1 VKRAVAT
8 LAIGLLP
15 RLAAAQAA
23 PAEPPPVAET
33 APAADAD
40 HGAVHTPDNESPAA
54 PSPGA
59 GDADGAGSGGGE
71 ALVGTDQPR
80 ATKERAEGAPI
91 QVSGRV
97 VVREELASADGANWT
112 GLAALEDVRL
122 EATYRHRKRLEI
134 VVELAAKS
142 DAEIRDAYVRLKVG
156 PDLRL
161 QAGHFKLPVSA
172 AELTSKWKL
181 PTADRGL
188 LSDILDDG
196 LGIAGRRTGA
206 TLTWSPDG
214 ALRPRLVL
222 GGFGGRDAAGDDT
235 PGLLAD
241 DQAGLT
247 AVGRAEIAPL
257 GGLTLGVHAS
267 SRLGTRSGET
277 DRDRLWA
284 AGLDGELAIGVA
296 GGGLRLWADLIA
308 GSSVLDTTPATT
320 AAPLFVAARATVG
333 WHRAAGGV
341 ADVGDLY
348 VEPFAM
354 GSLIDVNLDNSDD
367 LAWEAAAGVSAG
379 HWRRWRAQL
388 QIERRRVAADAPA
401 ALAGGLTAPADR
413 DAVIV
418 QLGAAF

>member
-1 VKRAVAT
+1 VKLAIAT

-15 RLAAAQAA
+15 RLAAAQTA

-33 APAADAD
+33 APAAGAD

-59 GDADGAGSGGGE
+59 GDTDGAGSGGGE
-71 ALVGTDQPR
+71 ALASAEKR
-80 ATKERAEGAPI
+80 ATNERDDGSTIEVG
-91 QVSGRV
+91 GRI
-97 VVREELASADGANWT
+97 VVREELATADGGDWT
-112 GLAALEDVRL
+112 GSAALEDVRL
-122 EATYRHRKRLEI
+122 EATYRHKKRLEI

-142 DAEIRDAYVRLKVG
+142 DAEIRDAYLKLKVG
-156 PDLRL
+156 PDLRIE
-161 QAGHFKLPVSA
+161 AGHFKLPVSA

-196 LGIAGRRTGA
+196 LGVAGRRTGA

-222 GGFGGRDAAGDDT
+222 GGFGGRDAAGDDS

-247 AVGRAEIAPL
+247 AVGRAEITPL

-267 SRLGTRSGET
+267 SRLGTRSGAT

-284 AGLDGELAIGVA
+284 AGLDGELATSA
-296 GGGLRLWADLIA
+296 FGGGLRLWADLIA

-354 GSLIDVNLDNSDD
+354 GSLIDVNLDNGDD
-367 LAWEAAAGVSAG
+367 LAWEVAAGVSAG
-379 HWRRWRAQL
+379 RWRRWRAQV
-388 QIERRRVAADAPA
+388 QVERRRVADDAPA